1 MNDTSLSHKAISQE
15 QRHRYKPAAIPWFYR
30 GLERDSMELVSRN
43 TEFLP
48 GVEALAVREG
58 TGTLSQEGEVQCE
71 KYEVDGMEWMGVP

>member
-1 MNDTSLSHKAISQE
+1 
-15 QRHRYKPAAIPWFYR
+15 
-30 GLERDSMELVSRN
+30 MELVSRN